1 MVFFNAN
8 RKTASLGEMIQTLTP
23 LGVAVPGGFAVTASA
38 YDAVLDRFQLRERLK
53 LLLEGV
59 DGKLVRC
66 RETTELNLLSNT
78 LLLYQSPIL
87 TILVIVAFRL
97 AR

>member
-1 MVFFNAN
+1 
-8 RKTASLGEMIQTLTP
+8 MIQTLTP

-78 LLLYQSPIL
+78 LFLYQSPIL
-87 TILVIVAFRL
+87 TILVTVAFRL

>member
-78 LLLYQSPIL
+78 LFLYQSPIL
-87 TILVIVAFRL
+87 TILVTVAFRL

>member
-1 MVFFNAN
+1 
-8 RKTASLGEMIQTLTP
+8 MIQTLTP

-38 YDAVLDRFQLRERLK
+38 YDAVLDRFHLRERLK

-66 RETTELNLLSNT
+66 RETTELNLLSNS
-78 LLLYQSPIL
+78 LFLYQSPIL
-87 TILVIVAFRL
+87 TILAIVAFRL